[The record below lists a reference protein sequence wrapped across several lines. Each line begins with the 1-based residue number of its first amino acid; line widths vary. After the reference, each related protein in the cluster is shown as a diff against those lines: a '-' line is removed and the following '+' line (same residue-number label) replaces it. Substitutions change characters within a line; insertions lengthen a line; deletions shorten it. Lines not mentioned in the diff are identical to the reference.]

1 MRLRIGCRIRKSNSR
16 QHLDNKIAA
25 IMHILIVPSWYT
37 TPRNPIRG
45 SFFREQALALHKAG
59 HRVGLLVPPSRL
71 RTLNGLS
78 EVARH
83 WRRPASA
90 LDITNDSGLMTYR
103 LPWWGWSASVSPSRR
118 ADLVLAAF
126 DRYCAE
132 QGQPDIIHAHSILY
146 GGFAAVAIRQA
157 RGVPVVLTEHAFVY
171 LSPRWIMPDQY
182 PRIHHTLLHTD
193 ANLAVSAALARAL
206 AAYAPGVQVDVTEN
220 IVDTDTFR
228 PPDTALPSAPFTFTI
243 IARLLQ
249 NKGHT
254 MLLRAFAEAFRTK
267 PVRLLIGGDGPQR
280 RRLEHL
286 AAQLDVTGQIDF
298 LGALTRQQVR
308 ETLWRSHAVI
318 SASRFETFGLT
329 LAEAMA
335 CGRPVIA
342 TRSGGPES
350 FVTLE
355 TGLLVPVNDVSA
367 LARAM
372 QQMIAQY
379 DQYDPDRIRAYC
391 VERFSEAAIVRHLES
406 IYTRIAR

>member
-1 MRLRIGCRIRKSNSR
+1 
-16 QHLDNKIAA
+16 
-25 IMHILIVPSWYT
+25 MHILIVPSWYT

-45 SFFREQALALHKAG
+45 SFFHEQALALRRAG

-71 RTLNGLS
+71 RTLNGLR
-78 EVARH
+78 EVACH
-83 WRRPASA
+83 WRLPASA
-90 LDITNDSGLMTYR
+90 LDITDDSGLMTYR

-182 PRIHHTLLHTD
+182 PRIRHTLLNSD
-193 ANLAVSAALARAL
+193 ANLAVSAALAQAL
-206 AAYAPGVQVDVTEN
+206 EARAPGVRVEVMEN
-220 IVDTDTFR
+220 IVDTETFR
-228 PPDTALPSAPFTFTI
+228 PSDTEIPGSPFIFAI
-243 IARLLQ
+243 IARLLR
-249 NKGHT
+249 NKGHAV
-254 MLLRAFAEAFRTK
+254 LLRAFAEAFHGQ

-350 FVTLE
+350 FVTPE
-355 TGLLVPVNDVSA
+355 TGLLVPVNDVPA
-367 LARAM
+367 LGRAM
-372 QQMIAQY
+372 QQMVTHY
-379 DQYDPDRIRAYC
+379 DQYDPARIRAYS
-391 VERFSEAAIVRHLES
+391 VDRFSEAAIVRRLEA
-406 IYTRIAR
+406 IYADIIR